1 MKPGWWAALAAL
13 AALLVAAAAGWRLRQ
28 PYQGFEGEVYVDL
41 PRGTGTLAM
50 GQRLAAA
57 GVVRSRW
64 DFAAARLLGGNHI
77 LQAGEY
83 RFERAATAAEV
94 VGRLASGDV
103 FFYSLTVPE
112 GWNMFDIAQAAGGFG
127 VFSAEEFLRA
137 ARDPSAIRDLDRE
150 APSLEGY
157 LFPET
162 YRIERRTTAGDL
174 CRQMTARFREAWK
187 RAGAGN
193 GEVHRIVTMASLVER
208 EGRLAEERPLI
219 AAVFF
224 NRLRA
229 GMPLDCDPTT
239 IYAAL
244 LDGRW
249 RGAIHRSDLA
259 SGNPYNTYRRP
270 GLPPGPIA
278 NPGLESI
285 RAALHPA
292 ASEALYFVA
301 RPDGSGSHQFSTRLG
316 DHQTAVE
323 RYRRG
328 AGK

>member
-1 MKPGWWAALAAL
+1 MKRLGWVALVFIVLLGWAA
-13 AALLVAAAAGWRLRQ
+13 WRLRQ
-28 PYQGFEGEVYVDL
+28 PYQGFEEPVFVDL
-41 PRGTGTLAM
+41 PRGTGAFAM

-57 GVVRSRW
+57 GVVRSPW
-64 DFAAARLLGGNHI
+64 DFVAARLWARGRV

-83 RFERAATAAEV
+83 RFDRAATAGQIV
-94 VGRLASGDV
+94 QRLSRGDV
-103 FFYSLTVPE
+103 FYYALTVPE
-112 GWNMFDIAQAAGGFG
+112 GWNMFDIAQAAGQFG
-127 VFSAEEFLRA
+127 VFSTDEFLRA
-137 ARDPSAIRDLDRE
+137 ARDPSAIRDLDPE

-162 YRIERRTTAGDL
+162 YRLTRHASPRDL
-174 CRQMTARFREAWK
+174 CRQMTARFREAWNK
-187 RAGAGN
+187 TGGGN
-193 GEVHRIVTMASLVER
+193 VHRTVTMASLVER
-208 EGRLAEERPLI
+208 EGKLAEERPLI

-224 NRLRA
+224 NRLRS
-229 GMPLDCDPTT
+229 GMTLDCDSTT

-244 LDGRW
+244 LDQRW

-259 SGNPYNTYRRP
+259 SGNPYNTYRRA

-292 ASEALYFVA
+292 RSEALYFVA
-301 RPDGSGSHQFSTRLG
+301 RPDGSGGHQFSLRLAE
-316 DHQTAVE
+316 HRAAVE

-328 AGK
+328 MRK